1 MLLSEAKLMSP
12 LTNLIGQ
19 TNKQLNE
26 DINQIKNDD
35 FLDIKEGLNEIKDII
50 TIDNLNENEIIK
62 RINTLLE
69 DLDKFMKNHCFR
81 YSSIEFFSKSKQD
94 ISFEE
99 NTIEKKK
106 NEEEKN
112 RIFEKQKEFRIQEE
126 SNVYKKEETKV
137 ILEDMC
143 IIGTIMK
150 KEIIEEKKNNPDKF
164 IPTEEALQETNNKQ
178 IFCLGILA
186 KSLENC
192 GIVTAIE
199 KNPSSDAQSQDSS
212 NNK

>member
-1 MLLSEAKLMSP
+1 MLQEEAKAKLRVGDKVGVKRILAKKKKLIDYSKIIKEFVDKIEEERMLLSEAKLMSP

-69 DLDKFMKNHCFR
+69 DLDKFMKNHYLN
-81 YSSIEFFSKSKQD
+81 YSIDFFSKSKQD

-150 KEIIEEKKNNPDKF
+150 KEIIEEKKK
-164 IPTEEALQETNNKQ
+164 
-178 IFCLGILA
+178 
-186 KSLENC
+186 
-192 GIVTAIE
+192 
-199 KNPSSDAQSQDSS
+199 
-212 NNK
+212 

>member
-1 MLLSEAKLMSP
+1 MQ
-12 LTNLIGQ
+12 THYQVNL
-19 TNKQLNE
+19 E
-26 DINQIKNDD
+26 
-35 FLDIKEGLNEIKDII
+35 
-50 TIDNLNENEIIK
+50 EN
-62 RINTLLE
+62 
-69 DLDKFMKNHCFR
+69 
-81 YSSIEFFSKSKQD
+81 SIEEIPNQA

-164 IPTEEALQETNNKQ
+164 IPTEQALQETNNKQ
-178 IFCLGILA
+178 IFCLGILSQ
-186 KSLENC
+186 SLENC

-199 KNPSSDAQSQDSS
+199 KNPSSDVQSQDAS
-212 NNK
+212 NTILQFITNGLQYFKKLK